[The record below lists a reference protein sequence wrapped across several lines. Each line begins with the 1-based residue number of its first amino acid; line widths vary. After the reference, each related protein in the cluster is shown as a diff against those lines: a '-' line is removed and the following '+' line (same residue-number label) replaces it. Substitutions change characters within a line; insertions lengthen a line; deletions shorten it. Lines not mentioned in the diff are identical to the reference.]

1 MVEGVI
7 DSLRRGFRAL
17 LSLWPLLLV
26 RLVETITII
35 VVMLGGVALA
45 MIPVGLSFDFGDV
58 ETWTDEPEVLAESL
72 AEWLVSNVGTFVFF
86 LIVLTVLVGI
96 AVLIHSYFEAG
107 VAALYLDHIR
117 AGASIPVSEA
127 WARFSL
133 DAFVKAAL
141 SRGWSVFLVYNIVW
155 GVAGAVIL
163 IPAGLLL
170 AVILLFRESA
180 AAIAFTCLG
189 LAVVLFVSIISSI
202 VATVWAQ
209 IALTIA
215 AGDRLGP
222 IESSGLAG
230 EMIRARLGV
239 TILTAICVFAV
250 IFGISTVTS
259 TFNLALSVLAEVP
272 GAEMV
277 AFMFQVVLFLVNTV
291 VSTVL
296 GLWSGAVWAAFVAS
310 GATSTKP
317 ALDSSGGS
325 LGSERALVG

>member
-1 MVEGVI
+1 MVEGAI
-7 DSLRRGFRAL
+7 NSLRRGFHAL

-26 RLVETITII
+26 RLVETITIM

-58 ETWTDEPEVLAESL
+58 ETWTDEPEVLAESI
-72 AEWLVSNVGTFVFF
+72 AEWLVSNVGTFAFF
-86 LIVLTVLVGI
+86 LVVLTLLVGI

-107 VAALYLDHIR
+107 VVAVYLDHIR
-117 AGASIPVSEA
+117 AGVSIPMREA
-127 WARFSL
+127 WARFSF

-155 GVAGAVIL
+155 GVAGAVML

-170 AVILLFRESA
+170 GVILLFRDSP

-189 LAVVLFVSIISSI
+189 LMVVLFVSVVASII
-202 VATVWAQ
+202 ATVWAQ
-209 IALTIA
+209 VALTIS
-215 AGDRLGP
+215 AGDRRGP
-222 IESSGLAG
+222 IESSSLAG
-230 EMIRARLGV
+230 EMMRARLGV
-239 TILTAICVFAV
+239 TILTAICVFAA

-259 TFNLALSVLAEVP
+259 TFNLALNVLAQVP

-277 AFMFQVVLFLVNTV
+277 AFMFQMMLFLANTV

-310 GATSTKP
+310 GTTSTRP
-317 ALDSSGGS
+317 VPGSSGGS